1 MTRDDS
7 SGGWVPLGGGG
18 LSHVII
24 CKGRSLEDRGRRDY
38 IIRGERLRDRAP
50 VLECAVQR
58 GLVYNKVNPIF
69 HHWRVQD
76 KKFGL
81 TFQSPADAVSF
92 ERGLHS
98 AIDRLDRGSDSP
110 SSSTP
115 EEGDTEDDGLAVSRS
130 VSLSPS
136 VLCECVSLSPLSL
149 RFESSSSSRKEM
161 LPRPATIV
169 TSQSSATCFVRPP
182 ATEDYGYGT
191 GHTVATPTP
200 AQIHTRPLQ
209 HQPAPV
215 TASCFGTITALA
227 LWSTEE
233 VQRCQRG
240 SQQNTAR
247 LDPWLLVRA
256 PPAASGNA
264 EAESR
269 DRSGGGRTG
278 FEAFLQHGA
287 ARPRQ
292 QFTEQEEGGAAQQ
305 GAARALP
312 PLSQARSARRG
323 GPASGRT
330 THRDVQDRSEIAA
343 PRASA
348 AGWRLALPSP
358 FRHSA
363 TQHSL
368 PHRGAPLRT
377 SPAPETAPRRLRET
391 VIFQREPEPP
401 SGPRREPG
409 RGFACSHRGTSRC
422 GVGESR

>member
-1 MTRDDS
+1 MERDVVRVRAVVMTRDDS

-115 EEGDTEDDGLAVSRS
+115 EEGDTEDDGLASQDS
-130 VSLSPS
+130 
-136 VLCECVSLSPLSL
+136 
-149 RFESSSSSRKEM
+149 ESSSSSRKEM

-215 TASCFGTITALA
+215 TAVI
-227 LWSTEE
+227 
-233 VQRCQRG
+233 
-240 SQQNTAR
+240 N
-247 LDPWLLVRA
+247 PPA
-256 PPAASGNA
+256 PP
-264 EAESR
+264 
-269 DRSGGGRTG
+269 
-278 FEAFLQHGA
+278 
-287 ARPRQ
+287 PP
-292 QFTEQEEGGAAQQ
+292 AQPPPPPLPPPQ
-305 GAARALP
+305 APPPAP
-312 PLSQARSARRG
+312 PLSPLSPLSPTLSLLEEKDLQSLDPCKDLWGSRGYEDYRRAGTARTLGAVDLSEFNM
-323 GPASGRT
+323 
-330 THRDVQDRSEIAA
+330 DRSQ
-343 PRASA
+343 SA
-348 AGWRLALPSP
+348 VWR
-358 FRHSA
+358 F
-363 TQHSL
+363 
-368 PHRGAPLRT
+368 G
-377 SPAPETAPRRLRET
+377 
-391 VIFQREPEPP
+391 V
-401 SGPRREPG
+401 
-409 RGFACSHRGTSRC
+409 
-422 GVGESR
+422 GVGE